1 MGTALGVLVL
11 ANDGDRVGKAVGVLE
26 VGSMDGYIDT
36 IAGSY
41 VGSNDGS

>member
-11 ANDGDRVGKAVGVLE
+11 ANDGDTVGKVVGVLE
-26 VGSMDGYIDT
+26 VGSMDGYIEI